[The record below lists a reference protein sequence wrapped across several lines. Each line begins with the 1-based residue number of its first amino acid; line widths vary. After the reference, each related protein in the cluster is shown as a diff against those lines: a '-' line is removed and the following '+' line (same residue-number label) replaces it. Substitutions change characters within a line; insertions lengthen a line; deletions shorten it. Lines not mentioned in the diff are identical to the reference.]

1 MKWKIISA
9 AIDILLPRTCM
20 VCGGRLISAEKHICL
35 ECLAD
40 MPLTYYWKLP
50 HNTMS
55 DRLNEVIQKKLEKE
69 DSFHSEPYA
78 QAAALFLY
86 HSEDNYRL
94 IPYDIKYKGNIKAGE
109 YFGRML
115 GRRLKEESHWNDADM
130 IIPVPLHWRRRFVR
144 GYNQAEAIA
153 SGLASA
159 MGITLRTD
167 ILIRK
172 KRTRTQTKLD
182 IEGKALN
189 VADAFKVNDKVLF
202 PDGLKHVVILDDIF
216 TTGSTIGACFTAL
229 RAVFPPEVR
238 ISVATLGFVGGG

>member
-1 MKWKIISA
+1 
-9 AIDILLPRTCM
+9 
-20 VCGGRLISAEKHICL
+20 
-35 ECLAD
+35 
-40 MPLTYYWKLP
+40 
-50 HNTMS
+50 
-55 DRLNEVIQKKLEKE
+55 
-69 DSFHSEPYA
+69 
-78 QAAALFLY
+78 
-86 HSEDNYRL
+86 
-94 IPYDIKYKGNIKAGE
+94 
-109 YFGRML
+109 
-115 GRRLKEESHWNDADM
+115 M

-216 TTGSTIGACFTAL
+216 TTGSTIGACFFAL
-229 RAVFPPEVR
+229 RQMLPPSVR
-238 ISVATLGFVGGG
+238 ISAVTLGFVAR